1 MGLFIKREKKKS
13 PVEGVQAQQRIN
25 IVLTGSTGNLGC
37 YVLDNLL
44 KNKLVEHIHC
54 LVRSEDAELRQ
65 RKAMASR
72 GLHLWEPERV
82 RFHVASLEASP
93 DLGLSR
99 EIVQTLQASATH
111 LLHCAWPVDWNRS
124 FSSFQPAI
132 RGVDNILRFVQSC
145 TLHPVLFFVS
155 SIAAVGNW
163 GAVPG
168 ARQAVPEDEVEDWKV
183 ARFGYGQAK
192 LVSERLIAQACR
204 SGHVTAG
211 ICRVGQLAGPV
222 LHGDH
227 GSWPAQEWLPS
238 LLASSKH
245 LDALPQTLGPMDDLD
260 WVPVDS
266 TGSIIVELLL
276 SGNPGSSQT
285 AFYHISNPSR
295 TPWQRLRPLVQST
308 LGGLRTVPLDE
319 WVRLLQESGHDGQA
333 DLDRNPAYKL
343 MSVFD
348 DLADKA
354 VHLPKARTPVLDVAL
369 TAKVSPTLANLQ
381 PVNEAWM
388 RQWMRQLSLHQGNVR
403 Q

>member
-1 MGLFIKREKKKS
+1 MKG
-13 PVEGVQAQQRIN
+13 VEAQQRFN

-44 KNKLVEHIHC
+44 KNKLVQHVHC

-72 GLHLWEPERV
+72 GLHLWESERV
-82 RFHVASLEASP
+82 HFHVTALEASP
-93 DLGLSR
+93 DLGLSG
-99 EIVQTLQASATH
+99 ETLQTLQASATH
-111 LLHCAWPVDWNRS
+111 LLHCAWPVDWNRN

-132 RGVDNILRFVQSC
+132 QGVNNILRFVQGC
-145 TLHPVLFFVS
+145 KLHPVLFFVS
-155 SIAAVGNW
+155 SVAAVGNW

-168 ARQAVPEDEVEDWKV
+168 TRQAVPEEEVEDWKV
-183 ARFGYGQAK
+183 ARFGYGQSK

-204 SGHVTAG
+204 SGHATAA
-211 ICRVGQLAGPV
+211 ICRVGQLAGPT

-227 GSWPAQEWLPS
+227 GSWPVQEWLPS

-245 LDALPQTLGPMDDLD
+245 LGTLPETLGPMDDLD

-266 TGSIIVELLL
+266 ASSIIVELLL
-276 SGNPGSSQT
+276 SGNPDPLQT

-295 TPWQRLRPLVQST
+295 TPWQQLRPLVQGT
-308 LGGLRTVPLDE
+308 LGSLRTAPLDE
-319 WVRLLQESGHDGQA
+319 WVRLLQESRHDGQA

-343 MSVFD
+343 MPVFD

-354 VHLPKARTPVLDVAL
+354 VHLPKARAPVLDVGL
-369 TAKVSPTLANLQ
+369 TVKVSPTLANLQ

-388 RQWMRQLSLHQGNVR
+388 TQWMRQLSLQQENDR
-403 Q
+403 QYKQTNE